1 MIEAMA
7 CGTPVIAFRRG
18 SVPEIVEEGVS
29 GFVVDTIDEAVTAVG
44 RITRLDRALVRA
56 EFERRFTA
64 ERMAHDYLDIY
75 RKLSARSGSAQLAI
89 LNEGRQERHGERS
102 SRSGTVDNHD
112 DPQIPPLNVACT
124 KEEKT
129 PISMPLVTTN

>member
-1 MIEAMA
+1 
-7 CGTPVIAFRRG
+7 
-18 SVPEIVEEGVS
+18 
-29 GFVVDTIDEAVTAVG
+29 
-44 RITRLDRALVRA
+44 LDRALVRA

-75 RKLSARSGSAQLAI
+75 RKLFSARSGSAQLAM

-102 SRSGTVDNHD
+102 SRPDTADNHD

-129 PISMPLVTTN
+129 PVSMPLVTTN